1 MNAAARGEAAEY
13 RRRGWSP
20 IPIKARSKEPNLRE
34 LRPYLSRK
42 ATQEELGTWSWSGV
56 GIVTGPL
63 SGVLVLDVD
72 GPEGEAELQAHGHP
86 VTPMV
91 RTASGGLHLYFRHPE
106 QHVRTGIR
114 VAPGLDVKASGGYVV
129 APPSVGSNGRP
140 YEWLVSPEEA
150 ELADPPPWLLQ
161 LLGRERP
168 KGPAAPVGERIPPGE
183 RNKALASLAG
193 TMRRRGM
200 GEGEIAA
207 ALQVTNEQRCHPPL
221 EAEEVEKI
229 AASVARY
236 EPVDNL
242 VRISVNGHG
251 TPPLPRGHNLT
262 DLGNSERFIAHHG
275 ENVRY
280 CYLWGK
286 WLVWNG
292 AHWERD
298 DAGQV
303 HRLAKKT
310 VRSMYREASDAED
323 EERRKAVAKHASRS
337 EGADKIKA
345 MLELARSEVPV
356 APDELD
362 RNPWLLN
369 ASNGTLDLRTGAL
382 REHRREDLITKLTP
396 VEYDPNAM
404 APTWETFLERVLPG
418 DELRT
423 FVQRAAGYSAT
434 GDTSEQVML
443 INHGAG
449 NNGKSTFQEALAAA
463 LGDYSMRAPTE
474 MLMAKRAGGVPND
487 VARLKG
493 ARFVAASETEEGR
506 RLAESLVKDLTGQ
519 DTISARFMRAE
530 WFDFRPTHKLWL
542 STNHKPEIRGTDNA
556 IWRRIRLVPWSVAIP
571 PAERDRKLAEKLRA
585 ELPGVL
591 AWAVRGCLAWQREG
605 LQAPAEV
612 RKATAGYRSEMDVL
626 GDFLADR
633 CFRGERLEVGKDDLY
648 KAYQMWSEDAGER
661 TETKRKF
668 GMLLKERGI
677 EDGRNSE
684 RTKRIWKGIGLTTL
698 KRNVRDG
705 HDDDDVSG
713 GEYGIDTPKVQHPHT
728 TDRTQGRPESHKSL
742 ETGSTRVNVKNVSD
756 VSDVSE
762 DQEERISRLM
772 DQGMSEKFAREE
784 VLGKGWVEP

>member
-1 MNAAARGEAAEY
+1 MSAVARGEAAEY
-13 RRRGWSP
+13 CRLGWSP
-20 IPIKARSKEPNLRE
+20 IPIKPRSKEPNLRE
-34 LRPYLSRK
+34 LRPYLTRK
-42 ATQEELGTWSWSGV
+42 ATQEELGAWSWSGV
-56 GIVTGPL
+56 GIVTGPV

-72 GPEGEAELQAHGHP
+72 GPEGEAELQKHGHP

-91 RTASGGLHLYFRHPE
+91 RTASGGLHLYFRHPD

-114 VAPGLDVKASGGYVV
+114 VAPGLDLKASGGYVV

-140 YEWLVSPEEA
+140 YEWLVSPEDTD
-150 ELADPPPWLLQ
+150 LADPPPWLLR
-161 LLGRERP
+161 LLERERP
-168 KGPAAPVGERIPPGE
+168 KAPAAPVGERIPPGE

-193 TMRRRGM
+193 SMRRRGM

-207 ALQVTNEQRCHPPL
+207 ALQVTNTERCQPPL

-236 EPVDNL
+236 EPADN
-242 VRISVNGHG
+242 VVSISVNGHG
-251 TPPLPRGHNLT
+251 AAQPPRGYNLT
-262 DLGNSERFIAHHG
+262 DLGNSERFVGQHG

-280 CYLWGK
+280 CYPWGK
-286 WLVWNG
+286 WLVWTG
-292 AHWERD
+292 VRWMRD

-310 VRSMYREASDAED
+310 VRSMYGEASRAED

-362 RNPWLLN
+362 SDPWLLN
-369 ASNGTLDLRTGAL
+369 ASNGTVDLRTGEL
-382 REHRREDLITKLTP
+382 RGHRREDLITKLAP
-396 VEYDPNAM
+396 VEYDSTAA
-404 APTWETFLERVLPG
+404 APTWEAFLERVLPG
-418 DELRT
+418 EELRT
-423 FVQRAAGYSAT
+423 FVRRAVGYSAT

-449 NNGKSTFQEALAAA
+449 NNGKSTFQEALSAA

-493 ARFVAASETEEGR
+493 ARFVTASETEEGR

-530 WFDFRPTHKLWL
+530 WFDFKPSHKLWL

-556 IWRRIRLVPWSVAIP
+556 IWRRIRLVPWAVAIP
-571 PAERDRKLAEKLRA
+571 PAERDRKLAQKLRS
-585 ELPGVL
+585 ELSGIL
-591 AWAVRGCLAWQREG
+591 AWAVEGCLDWRREG

-612 RKATAGYRSEMDVL
+612 RKATAGYRSEMDTL

-633 CFRGERLEVGKDDLY
+633 CFRGERLEVGKDELY

-668 GMLLKERGI
+668 GMLLKERGV

-698 KRNVRDG
+698 KRSVRNG
-705 HDDDDVSG
+705 HDGDDVSD
-713 GEYGIDTPKVQHPHT
+713 EEFSIDTTKMRQPRHPARTQDTPK
-728 TDRTQGRPESHKSL
+728 SHNSSEKD
-742 ETGSTRVNVKNVSD
+742 STRVDEKYVSD
-756 VSDVSE
+756 VSDVSDE
-762 DQEERISRLM
+762 
-772 DQGMSEKFAREE
+772 
-784 VLGKGWVEP
+784 